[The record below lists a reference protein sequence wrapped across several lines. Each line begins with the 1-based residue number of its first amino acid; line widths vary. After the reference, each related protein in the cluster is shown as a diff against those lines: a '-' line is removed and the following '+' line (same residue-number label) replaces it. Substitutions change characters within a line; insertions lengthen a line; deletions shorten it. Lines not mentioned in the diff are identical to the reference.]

1 MDDSL
6 GPIKVEL
13 RLHLGAP
20 VTVAELI
27 FALSMDKVI
36 FDTVSSRVSAG
47 RPLRMPELIALLGSR
62 FLLFLIS
69 QAVIAIIF
77 SSWSRSEGYWLLA
90 ATLTNLVSITFMW
103 FLFRREGLSYCRL
116 FRFSRVTLRKDILI
130 FSGLVFLCGPV
141 VFGPNYLLSAWL
153 WDDPSIPYEMM
164 FRPVE
169 KWLAIVLLFA
179 FPVTI
184 VFAELAT
191 YFGYIM
197 PRLADRM
204 RPKWLAVFLP
214 VLFLSM
220 QHMTLPF
227 IPDLTFILYR
237 GLVFLPFAVL
247 IGVALYKRP
256 TLFPYFA
263 ILHGVM
269 DMGTAVMF
277 VVK

>member
-1 MDDSL
+1 
-6 GPIKVEL
+6 
-13 RLHLGAP
+13 
-20 VTVAELI
+20 
-27 FALSMDKVI
+27 MDKVI
-36 FDTVSSRVSAG
+36 SEVVSKPGTAG
-47 RPLRMPELIALLGSR
+47 GSLRPSGLIALLGSR
-62 FLLFLIS
+62 FLLFLIF
-69 QAVIAIIF
+69 QAVIALIF
-77 SSWSRSEGYWLLA
+77 SSWSRSEGYWLLV
-90 ATLTNLVSITFMW
+90 ATLTNLVSISILW
-103 FLFRREGLSYCRL
+103 FLFRKEGLSYCGL
-116 FRFSRVTLRKDILI
+116 FHFNRGTFKKDILI
-130 FSGLVFLCGPV
+130 FLGLVLLCGPV

-153 WDDPSIPYEMM
+153 WDDPAIPYEML

-197 PRLADRM
+197 PRLSGAV

-227 IPDLTFILYR
+227 IPDLNFILYR
-237 GLVFLPFAVL
+237 GLVFLPFAAL
-247 IGVALYKRP
+247 IGISLYKRP
-256 TLFPYFA
+256 ALFPYFA

-269 DMGTAVMF
+269 DMGTAVML
-277 VVK
+277 VVR

>member
-1 MDDSL
+1 
-6 GPIKVEL
+6 
-13 RLHLGAP
+13 
-20 VTVAELI
+20 
-27 FALSMDKVI
+27 MDKII

-62 FLLFLIS
+62 FLLFLIF
-69 QAVIAIIF
+69 QAVIAIIL
-77 SSWSRSEGYWLLA
+77 SSWSRSEGYWLLS
-90 ATLTNLVSITFMW
+90 ATLTNLVSITILW
-103 FLFRREGLSYCRL
+103 FLFRREGSSYFGL
-116 FRFSRVTLRKDILI
+116 FRFSRVTFKKDILV
-130 FSGLVFLCGPV
+130 FLGLVLLCGPV

-153 WDDPSIPYEMM
+153 WDDPAIPYEMM

-169 KWLAIVLLFA
+169 KWLAIILLFA

-197 PRLADRM
+197 PRLSGVV
-204 RPKWLAVFLP
+204 RPKWFAVLLP
-214 VLFLSM
+214 VLFLSL

-227 IPDLTFILYR
+227 IPDLKFILYR
-237 GLVFLPFAVL
+237 GLVFLPFAAL
-247 IGVALYKRP
+247 IGISLYKRP
-256 TLFPYFA
+256 ALFPYFA